1 MKKIITY
8 FIKYPVA
15 VNVMIFAF
23 IIFGTVGIFSMKSSF
38 FPLVDSQLIRIS
50 LAYPG
55 ASPAEMEEGVVL
67 KIEDNLKGI
76 VGVER
81 VTSVSREN
89 SASVNIE
96 VEKGKDID
104 VVLSDVKNAVDRV
117 PSFPSGM
124 EPAVIAK
131 VESIRPT
138 ISFTVSGNNV
148 SLKSLK
154 QYARN
159 VENDIRGIEGI
170 SQVEISGFPDEEIE
184 IAVREND
191 LRSLNM
197 SFTEVATAIR
207 NSNILITGGNIKTA
221 EEDYL
226 IRASNRSYYG
236 VELQNLIVRTEPSGN
251 IIRLK
256 DVASINDT
264 WSENPDK
271 LYYNG
276 NLAINITVSNTNNE
290 DLISSADKIKEY
302 INEFNQKQQ
311 NVQLNVSSDASITL
325 NGRTKLLVENGIVG
339 ILLVLFFLALFLN
352 LRLAIWVAFGL
363 PVAFFGM
370 FMFAAQFDVTI
381 NVLSL
386 FGMIIVIG
394 ILVDDG
400 IVIGEN
406 IYHHYY
412 DLGKTKIQ
420 AAIDGTMEVIPP
432 IVSAI
437 LTTIIAFST
446 FFFVDGRIGSFF
458 GEVSTIVLLT
468 LSVSLIEALVILPAH
483 IAHSKALKRR
493 NEEFSVNNF
502 NFNDNNVVILEENS
516 DEVIVEKNGERIVLY
531 KESKL
536 DAFFR
541 KINSKADAILGKF
554 RDNYYVPFLKFSLQ
568 NKFFIFC
575 VFIATLLISF
585 SALRGGV
592 IKSSFFPRIASD
604 RIQITLNMPQGTNE
618 KITDSIISS
627 IEEKVW
633 LVNEEYTAKQT
644 GNVAIVENVIKRVG
658 PGSANATLSVNLLPG
673 EARDFSSP
681 EITNSIQQKV
691 GKVYGIESLVFGSG
705 GNFGGSPV
713 AVSLLGNDIKEL
725 KAVKDEL
732 KLALENNP
740 LLKDV
745 SDNDPAGIK
754 EVKITLK
761 DNAYLLGLNL
771 QAIMAQV
778 RAGFFGFQAQRF
790 QRGQDEIKVWV
801 RYDRKDRS
809 SIKDLDDMRI
819 IAPNGTRIPFSEIAT
834 YVIERGDI
842 AINHLEGKREIQVTA
857 DLKDLTASE
866 TEILDNIKTVI
877 LPEILSKYPTVKPI
891 YEGQNREAKKTTDS
905 INIVGPII
913 LMLIY
918 IVIAFTFRSYS
929 QPILLIIMIPFSMIG
944 VIWGHYIHNFSIGI
958 LSFLGII
965 ALIGIMVNDG
975 LVLIGKF
982 NSYLK
987 EGLKYDEALIKA
999 GQSRFR
1005 AIFLTSLTTIAGL
1018 APLIFEKSRQAQ
1030 FLIPM
1035 AISIAYGI
1043 AIATVLTLVMLP
1055 LMLAASNTLK
1065 VKIKWLKTDTHV
1077 TKEEVERA
1085 IIESKID
1092 EEETIRISE
1101 EKEANLKLDNKKHNN
1116 ETE

>member
-15 VNVMIFAF
+15 VNVIIIAF
-23 IIFGTVGIFSMKSSF
+23 FGFGILGAISMKSSF

-89 SASVNIE
+89 SASVNVE
-96 VEKGKDID
+96 VEKGKNID
-104 VVLSDVKNAVDRV
+104 VVLSDVKNAVNRV

-124 EPAVIAK
+124 EPPVIAK
-131 VESIRPT
+131 VENNRPT
-138 ISFTVSGNNV
+138 ISFTLSGENV
-148 SLKSLK
+148 SLKALK

-170 SQVEISGFPDEEIE
+170 SQVAITGYPNEEIE

-191 LRSLNM
+191 LRAFDLSI
-197 SFTEVATAIR
+197 TEVANAVR

-221 EEDYL
+221 DEDYL

-236 VELQNLIVRTEPSGN
+236 IELQNLIVRTEINGN

-256 DVASINDT
+256 DVAELRDA
-264 WSENPDK
+264 WSENPDR
-271 LYYNG
+271 LFYNG
-276 NLAINITVSNTNNE
+276 NLAIDITVSNTNNE

-302 INEFNQKQQ
+302 IYKYNQVQQ
-311 NVQLNVSSDASITL
+311 NIQLNITSDRSTTL
-325 NGRTKLLVENGIVG
+325 NDRTWLLTKNAISG

-352 LRLAIWVAFGL
+352 LRLAFWVAFGL
-363 PVAFFGM
+363 PISFLGM
-370 FMFAAQFDVTI
+370 FIFAAQLGVTI

-412 DLGKTKIQ
+412 DLGKSKIR
-420 AAIDGTMEVIPP
+420 AAIDGTVEVIPP

-468 LSVSLIEALVILPAH
+468 LSVSLIEALIILPAH
-483 IAHSKALKRR
+483 IAHSKALDRKKLQ
-493 NEEFSVNNF
+493 N
-502 NFNDNNVVILEENS
+502 
-516 DEVIVEKNGERIVLY
+516 
-531 KESKL
+531 KEAVKTNKI
-536 DAFFR
+536 DGFFK
-541 KINSKADAILGKF
+541 KINKKADTFLGKF
-554 RDNYYVPFLKFSLQ
+554 RDGYYVPFLKFSLN
-568 NKFFIFC
+568 NKVFIFC
-575 VFIATLLISF
+575 MFIASLLISV
-585 SALRGGV
+585 SALKGGV
-592 IKSSFFPRIASD
+592 IKSSFFPRVASD
-604 RIQITLNMPQGTNE
+604 RVQISLNMPQGTNE
-618 KITDSIISS
+618 NITDSLISS

-633 LVNEEYTAKQT
+633 LVNKEYTKKQT
-644 GNVAIVENVIKRVG
+644 GNIAIVENIIRRVG
-658 PGSANATLSVNLLPG
+658 PGSANGSLTVNLLPG

-681 EITNSIQQKV
+681 EITNAIQEKV
-691 GKVYGIESLVFGSG
+691 GKVYGVESLVFGSG

-713 AVSLLGNDIKEL
+713 AISLLGNDIKEL
-725 KAVKDEL
+725 KAAKEEL
-732 KLALENNP
+732 KQTLENNP

-745 SDNDPAGIK
+745 IDNDPAGIK
-754 EVKITLK
+754 EVRIVLK
-761 DNAYLLGLNL
+761 DNAYMLGLNL
-771 QAIMAQV
+771 QTVMSQV

-801 RYDRKDRS
+801 RYDKKDRS
-809 SIKDLDDMRI
+809 SIKNLDDMRI
-819 IAPNGTRIPFSEIAT
+819 ITPIGFRVPFSEIAT
-834 YVIERGDI
+834 YIIERGDI
-842 AINHLEGKREIQVTA
+842 SINHLEGQREIQITA
-857 DLKDLTASE
+857 DLKDLNASE
-866 TEILDNIKTVI
+866 TDILENIKMNI
-877 LPEILSKYPTVKPI
+877 MPEILSRYATVTPL
-891 YEGQNREAKKTTDS
+891 YEGQKREANKTTDS
-905 INIVGPII
+905 LVLIGPII
-913 LMLIY
+913 LLLIY

-944 VIWGHYIHNFSIGI
+944 VIWGHYIHNMAIGI

-982 NSYLK
+982 NNFLK

-1005 AIFLTSLTTIAGL
+1005 AIFLTSLTTVAGL

-1043 AIATVLTLVMLP
+1043 AIATILTLIMLP
-1055 LMLAASNTLK
+1055 MMLSVSNAIK
-1065 VKIKWLKTDTHV
+1065 MRIKWLITGNEI

-1085 IIESKID
+1085 IIESKFDQD
-1092 EEETIRISE
+1092 EI
-1101 EKEANLKLDNKKHNN
+1101 
-1116 ETE
+1116 

>member
-15 VNVMIFAF
+15 VNVIILAF
-23 IIFGTVGIFSMKSSF
+23 FVFGILGAISMKSSF

-89 SASVNIE
+89 SASVNVE
-96 VEKGKDID
+96 VEKGKNID

-117 PSFPSGM
+117 ASFPSGM
-124 EPAVIAK
+124 EPPVIAK
-131 VESIRPT
+131 VENNRPT
-138 ISFTVSGNNV
+138 ISFTISGENV
-148 SLKSLK
+148 SLKALK

-170 SQVEISGFPDEEIE
+170 SQVAVSGYPDEEIE

-191 LRSLNM
+191 LRAYNLSI
-197 SFTEVATAIR
+197 TEVANAVR
-207 NSNILITGGNIKTA
+207 NSNILITGGNIKT
-221 EEDYL
+221 EDEDYL

-236 VELQNLIVRTEPSGN
+236 IELQNLIVRTEINGN

-256 DVASINDT
+256 DVAELRDT
-264 WSENPDK
+264 WSENPDR

-276 NLAINITVSNTNNE
+276 NLAIDITVSNTNNE
-290 DLISSADKIKEY
+290 DLISSADKIKVY
-302 INEFNQKQQ
+302 IEKYNQVQQ
-311 NVQLNVSSDASITL
+311 NVQLSVTSDRSTTL
-325 NGRTKLLVENGIVG
+325 NDRTWLLAKNAISG

-352 LRLAIWVAFGL
+352 LRLAFWVAFGL
-363 PVAFFGM
+363 PISFLGM
-370 FMFAAQFDVTI
+370 FVFAAQLGVTI

-412 DLGKTKIQ
+412 DLGKSKIR

-458 GEVSTIVLLT
+458 GEVSTIVILT
-468 LSVSLIEALVILPAH
+468 LSVSLIEALIILPAH
-483 IAHSKALKRR
+483 IAHSKALDRKKLE
-493 NEEFSVNNF
+493 NAEEKKTNKI
-502 NFNDNNVVILEENS
+502 D
-516 DEVIVEKNGERIVLY
+516 R
-531 KESKL
+531 
-536 DAFFR
+536 FFK
-541 KINSKADAILGKF
+541 KINKSADTLLGKF
-554 RDNYYVPFLKFSLQ
+554 RDTYYVPFLKFSLH

-575 VFIATLLISF
+575 VFVASLLISF
-585 SALRGGV
+585 SALTGGV

-604 RIQITLNMPQGTNE
+604 RVQITLNMPQGTNE
-618 KITDSIISS
+618 KITDSLISY
-627 IEEKVW
+627 IEERVW
-633 LVNEEYTAKQT
+633 LVNKEYTEKQT
-644 GNVAIVENVIKRVG
+644 GNLQVVENIIKRVG

-673 EARDFSSP
+673 ETRDFSSP
-681 EITNSIQQKV
+681 EITNAIQQKV
-691 GKVYGIESLVFGSG
+691 GKVYGVESLIFGSG

-713 AVSLLGNDIKEL
+713 AVSLLGNNIKEL

-732 KLALENNP
+732 KEELENNP

-745 SDNDPAGIK
+745 TDNDPAGIK

-761 DNAYLLGLNL
+761 DNAYVLGLNL
-771 QAIMAQV
+771 QTVMAQV
-778 RAGFFGFQAQRF
+778 RSGFFGFQAQRF

-801 RYDRKDRS
+801 RYDKKDRS
-809 SIKDLDDMRI
+809 SIKNLDDMRI
-819 IAPNGTRIPFSEIAT
+819 ITPAGARIPFSEIAN

-842 AINHLEGKREIQVTA
+842 AINHLEGKREIQITA
-857 DLKDLTASE
+857 DLKDLSASE
-866 TEILDNIKTVI
+866 TEILDNIKTNI
-877 LPEILSKYPTVKPI
+877 MPEILSKYPTVTPM

-905 INIVGPII
+905 LNLVGPII
-913 LMLIY
+913 LLLIY

-929 QPILLIIMIPFSMIG
+929 QPVLLIVMIPFSMIG
-944 VIWGHYIHNFSIGI
+944 VIWGHYFHNFAIGI

-982 NSYLK
+982 NNYLK
-987 EGLKYDEALIKA
+987 EGMKFDDALVRA

-1005 AIFLTSLTTIAGL
+1005 AIFLTSLTTVAGL

-1055 LMLAASNTLK
+1055 LLLSVSNTIK
-1065 VKIKWLKTDTHV
+1065 VGVKWLKTGNEI

-1085 IIESKID
+1085 IIESKFD
-1092 EEETIRISE
+1092 EDEI
-1101 EKEANLKLDNKKHNN
+1101 
-1116 ETE
+1116 

>member
-15 VNVMIFAF
+15 VNVIILAF
-23 IIFGTVGIFSMKSSF
+23 FVFGILGAISMKSSF

-89 SASVNIE
+89 SASVNVE
-96 VEKGKDID
+96 VEKGKNID

-124 EPAVIAK
+124 EPPVIAK
-131 VESIRPT
+131 VENNRPT
-138 ISFTVSGNNV
+138 ISFTVSGENV
-148 SLKSLK
+148 SLKALK

-170 SQVEISGFPDEEIE
+170 SQVAITGYPDEEIE

-191 LRSLNM
+191 LRAYNLSI
-197 SFTEVATAIR
+197 TEVANAVR

-221 EEDYL
+221 DEDYL

-236 VELQNLIVRTEPSGN
+236 IELQNLIVRTEVNGN

-256 DVASINDT
+256 DIAELRDT
-264 WSENPDK
+264 WSETPDR

-276 NLAINITVSNTNNE
+276 NLAIDITVSNTNNE

-302 INEFNQKQQ
+302 IEKYNQVQQ
-311 NVQLNVSSDASITL
+311 NVQLSITSDRSTTL
-325 NGRTKLLVENGIVG
+325 NDRTWLLTKNAISG

-352 LRLAIWVAFGL
+352 LRLAFWVAFGL
-363 PVAFFGM
+363 PVSFLGM
-370 FMFAAQFDVTI
+370 FIFAAQLGVTI

-412 DLGKTKIQ
+412 DLGKSKIR

-446 FFFVDGRIGSFF
+446 FFFVDGRMGSFF

-468 LSVSLIEALVILPAH
+468 LSVSLIEALIILPAH
-483 IAHSKALKRR
+483 IAHSKALDRKK
-493 NEEFSVNNF
+493 
-502 NFNDNNVVILEENS
+502 LE
-516 DEVIVEKNGERIVLY
+516 NGTAKKTNKI
-531 KESKL
+531 
-536 DAFFR
+536 DAFFK
-541 KINSKADAILGKF
+541 KINRGANAILVKF

-568 NKFFIFC
+568 HKFFIFC
-575 VFIATLLISF
+575 VFVASLLISV
-585 SALRGGV
+585 SALKGGV
-592 IKSSFFPRIASD
+592 VKSSFFPRVASD
-604 RIQITLNMPQGTNE
+604 RVQITLNMPQGTNE
-618 KITDSIISS
+618 KITDSLISL
-627 IEEKVW
+627 IEDKVW
-633 LVNEEYTAKQT
+633 LVDKEYTEKQT
-644 GNVAIVENVIKRVG
+644 GNVQVIENVIKRVG

-673 EARDFSSP
+673 ETRDFSSP
-681 EITNSIQQKV
+681 EITNAIQQKV
-691 GKVYGIESLVFGSG
+691 GKVYGVESLVFGSG

-713 AVSLLGNDIKEL
+713 AVSLLGNNIKEL
-725 KAVKDEL
+725 KAVKAEL
-732 KLALENNP
+732 KEALENNP

-745 SDNDPAGIK
+745 TDNDPAGIK
-754 EVKITLK
+754 EVRITLK

-771 QAIMAQV
+771 QTIMAQV
-778 RAGFFGFQAQRF
+778 RGGFFGFQAQRF

-801 RYDRKDRS
+801 RYDKKDRS
-809 SIKDLDDMRI
+809 SIKNLDDMRI
-819 IAPNGTRIPFSEIAT
+819 ITPTGARIPFSEIAN

-842 AINHLEGKREIQVTA
+842 SINHLEGKREIQVTA
-857 DLKDLTASE
+857 DLKDLSASE
-866 TEILDNIKTVI
+866 TEILDNIKTNI
-877 LPEILSKYPTVKPI
+877 MPEILSKYPTVTPL

-905 INIVGPII
+905 LNLVGPII
-913 LMLIY
+913 LLLIY

-944 VIWGHYIHNFSIGI
+944 VIWGHYFHNMAIGI

-982 NSYLK
+982 NNYLK
-987 EGLKYDEALIKA
+987 EGMKFDDALVRA

-1005 AIFLTSLTTIAGL
+1005 AIFLTSLTTVAGL

-1043 AIATVLTLVMLP
+1043 AIATILTLLMLP
-1055 LMLAASNTLK
+1055 MMLSVSNTIK
-1065 VKIKWLKTDTHV
+1065 VKIKWLITNRKITR
-1077 TKEEVERA
+1077 EEVERA
-1085 IIESKID
+1085 IIESKFD
-1092 EEETIRISE
+1092 EDEI
-1101 EKEANLKLDNKKHNN
+1101 
-1116 ETE
+1116 

>member
-15 VNVMIFAF
+15 VNVF
-23 IIFGTVGIFSMKSSF
+23 IIAFVVFGAIGALSMKSSF
-38 FPLVDSQLIRIS
+38 FPLVDSQLISIN
-50 LAYPG
+50 LVYPG
-55 ASPAEMEEGVVL
+55 ASPQEIEEGVVL

-89 SASVNIE
+89 SASVNVE
-96 VEKGKDID
+96 VEKGKNID

-124 EPAVIAK
+124 EPPVIAK
-131 VESIRPT
+131 VESVRPT
-138 ISFTVSGNNV
+138 ISFTVSGENI
-148 SLKSLK
+148 SLTSLK

-159 VENDIRGIEGI
+159 VENDLRGIEGI
-170 SQVEISGFPDEEIE
+170 SQVAISGFPDEEIE

-191 LRSLNM
+191 LRAYDM
-197 SFTEVATAIR
+197 SFTEVANAIR
-207 NSNILITGGNIKTA
+207 NSNILITGGNIKTI

-236 VELQNLIVRTEPSGN
+236 VELQNLIVRTSPSGN

-256 DVASINDT
+256 DIAEVKDI
-264 WSENPDK
+264 WSENPDR

-276 NLAINITVSNTNNE
+276 NLAIDITVSNTNNE

-302 INEFNQKQQ
+302 IDKFNQQHE
-311 NVQLNVSSDASITL
+311 NVQLNISSDASITL
-325 NGRTKLLVENGIVG
+325 NGRTKLLINNGIAG
-339 ILLVLFFLALFLN
+339 ILLVLLFLALFLN
-352 LRLAIWVAFGL
+352 VRLAIWVAFGL
-363 PVAFFGM
+363 PIAFFGM
-370 FMFAAQFDVTI
+370 FIFAAQLGVTI

-412 DLGKTKIQ
+412 DLGKSKIK

-458 GEVSTIVLLT
+458 GEVSTIVILT
-468 LSVSLIEALVILPAH
+468 LTVSLIEALIILPAH
-483 IAHSKALKRR
+483 IAHSKALERKRDE
-493 NEEFSVNNF
+493 NG
-502 NFNDNNVVILEENS
+502 ILKKQN
-516 DEVIVEKNGERIVLY
+516 R
-531 KESKL
+531 L
-536 DAFFR
+536 DAFFT
-541 KINSKADAILGKF
+541 KVNDKADGLLVTF
-554 RDNYYVPFLKFSLQ
+554 RDNYYVPFLKFFLRY
-568 NKFFIFC
+568 KLLGFAIPIAILIF
-575 VFIATLLISF
+575 SF
-585 SALRGGV
+585 AAIGGGIV
-592 IKSSFFPRIASD
+592 RTAFFPSIASD

-618 KITDSIISS
+618 QITDSIISS

-633 LVNEEYTAKQT
+633 VINEEYTAKQT
-644 GNVAIVENVIKRVG
+644 GNVRVVENVIKRVG
-658 PGSANATLSVNLLPG
+658 PGTANGTLTVNLLPG
-673 EARDFSSP
+673 ESRDFSSI
-681 EITNSIQQKV
+681 EITNSIREKV
-691 GKVYGIESLVFGSG
+691 GKVYGVESLIFGSG

-713 AVSLLGNDIKEL
+713 AVSLLGNNIQEL
-725 KAVKDEL
+725 KAAKEEL
-732 KLALENNP
+732 KVELENNS

-745 SDNDPAGIK
+745 ADNDPAGIK
-754 EVKITLK
+754 EVKIKLK

-771 QAIMAQV
+771 QSVMTQI
-778 RAGFFGFQAQRF
+778 RYGFFGFQAQRF

-801 RYDRKDRS
+801 RYDKKDRS

-819 IAPNGTRIPFSEIAT
+819 VSPNGTRIPFSEIAT
-834 YVIERGDI
+834 YEIERGDVV
-842 AINHLEGKREIQVTA
+842 INHLKGKREIQITA
-857 DLKDLTASE
+857 DLKNPSE
-866 TEILDNIKTVI
+866 GATEILDDIKTR
-877 LPEILSKYPTVKPI
+877 LMPEILSKYPTVSPL

-905 INIVGPII
+905 VNIVGPII
-913 LMLIY
+913 LLLIY

-944 VIWGHYIHNFSIGI
+944 VVWGHFFHGFPIGI
-958 LSFLGII
+958 LSWLGII

-982 NSYLK
+982 NTYLK
-987 EGLKYDEALIKA
+987 EGMKYDEALIAA

-1005 AIFLTSLTTIAGL
+1005 AILLTSLTTIAGL
-1018 APLIFEKSRQAQ
+1018 APLLLEKSRQAQ
-1030 FLIPM
+1030 FLKPM
-1035 AISIAYGI
+1035 AISISYGI

-1055 LMLAASNTLK
+1055 LLLSVSNSMK
-1065 VKIKWLKTDTHV
+1065 VFIKWLITGNKV
-1077 TKEEVERA
+1077 LKEEVERA
-1085 IIESKID
+1085 IIESKFD
-1092 EEETIRISE
+1092 E
-1101 EKEANLKLDNKKHNN
+1101 N
-1116 ETE
+1116 ENH

>member
-15 VNVMIFAF
+15 VNVMIIAF
-23 IIFGTVGIFSMKSSF
+23 VVFGLVGIFSMKSSF

-50 LAYPG
+50 LVYPG

-89 SASVNIE
+89 SANVNVE
-96 VEKGKDID
+96 VEKGKNID

-124 EPAVIAK
+124 EPPVIAK

-138 ISFTVSGNNV
+138 ISFTVSGDNV
-148 SLKSLK
+148 ALKSLK
-154 QYARN
+154 QYARGI
-159 VENDIRGIEGI
+159 ENDIRGIDGI
-170 SQVEISGFPDEEIE
+170 SQVEISGFPEEEIE

-191 LRSLNM
+191 LRSYNM
-197 SFTEVATAIR
+197 SFTEVSNAIR
-207 NSNILITGGNIKTA
+207 NTNILITGGNIKTV

-236 VELQNLIVRTEPSGN
+236 VELQNIIVRTESNGN

-256 DVASINDT
+256 DVASVNDT
-264 WSENPDK
+264 WSENPDR

-276 NLAINITVSNTNNE
+276 NLAINVTVSNTNNE

-302 INEFNQKQQ
+302 IYEYNQRQQ
-311 NVQLNVSSDASITL
+311 NVQLNVSSDSSITL
-325 NGRTKLLVENGIVG
+325 NGRTKLLLENGVVG

-412 DLGKTKIQ
+412 DLGKSKIN

-483 IAHSKALKRR
+483 IAHSKALDRR
-493 NEEFSVNNF
+493 K
-502 NFNDNNVVILEENS
+502 LE
-516 DEVIVEKNGERIVLY
+516 NGEVKKAKGI
-531 KESKL
+531 
-536 DAFFR
+536 DDFFK
-541 KINSKADAILGKF
+541 KINAGADKYLTIF
-554 RDNYYVPFLKFSLQ
+554 RDKYYVPVLKFSLQ
-568 NKFFIFC
+568 NKFFVFC
-575 VFIATLLISF
+575 AFIATLLISF
-585 SALRGGV
+585 SALSGGV

-604 RIQITLNMPQGTNE
+604 RVQISLNMPQGTNE
-618 KITDSIISS
+618 KITDSIISF

-633 LVNEEYTAKQT
+633 LTEKEYSKKQT
-644 GNVAIVENVIKRVG
+644 GNISIIENVIKRVG
-658 PGSANATLSVNLLPG
+658 PGSANATLTVNLLPG

-691 GKVYGIESLVFGSG
+691 GKIYGVETLTFGSG

-732 KLALENNP
+732 KEFLENNP

-745 SDNDPAGIK
+745 ADNDPAGIK
-754 EVKITLK
+754 EVRIKLK

-771 QAIMAQV
+771 QTIMSQV

-801 RYDRKDRS
+801 RYDKKDRS

-819 IAPNGTRIPFSEIAT
+819 VAPNGTRIPFSEIANYT
-834 YVIERGDI
+834 IERGDI
-842 AINHLEGKREIQVTA
+842 SINHLEGKREIQITA
-857 DLKDLTASE
+857 DLKDLSASE
-866 TEILDNIKTVI
+866 TAILDNIKENI
-877 LPEILSKYPTVKPI
+877 MPEILSKYPTVKPI

-905 INIVGPII
+905 INVVGPII
-913 LMLIY
+913 LLLIY

-944 VIWGHYIHNFSIGI
+944 VIWGHYIHNFAIGI

-987 EGLKYDEALIKA
+987 EGFKYDDALIKA

-1043 AIATVLTLVMLP
+1043 AIATLLTLIVLPML
-1055 LMLAASNTLK
+1055 LSSSNWFK
-1065 VKIKWLKTDTHV
+1065 VKIKWLITGNEIS
-1077 TKEEVERA
+1077 KEEVERA
-1085 IIESKID
+1085 VIDSKYD
-1092 EEETIRISE
+1092 E
-1101 EKEANLKLDNKKHNN
+1101 N
-1116 ETE
+1116 EI